1 MSVRGERDLR
11 VFGDNILRWRKL
23 SGLTAQMVADRAG
36 VTRNTL
42 RAIETGAGTARLEN
56 VFSVMHVLGVT
67 DEVLNA
73 TEPLNTDLGRINAER
88 MLPQRVVPKRA
99 GR

>member
-1 MSVRGERDLR
+1 MSLRSDRDLR
-11 VFGDNILRWRKL
+11 VFGDNVLRWRKL
-23 SGLTAQMVADRAG
+23 SGLTAQMVAERAG

-42 RAIETGAGTARLEN
+42 RAIETGTGTAQLAN
-56 VFSVMHVLGVT
+56 VFAVLHVLGVT
-67 DEVLNA
+67 EKMLDA

-88 MLPQRVVPKRA
+88 MLPKRVVPKRA

>member
-1 MSVRGERDLR
+1 MSFRSERDLR
-11 VFGDNILRWRKL
+11 VFGDNVLRWRKL
-23 SGLTAQMVADRAG
+23 SGLTAQMVAERAG

-42 RAIETGAGTARLEN
+42 RAIETGAGTAQLGN
-56 VFSVMHVLGVT
+56 VFAVLHVLGVT
-67 DEVLNA
+67 EKMLDA
-73 TEPLNTDLGRINAER
+73 TEPLNTDLGRINADR